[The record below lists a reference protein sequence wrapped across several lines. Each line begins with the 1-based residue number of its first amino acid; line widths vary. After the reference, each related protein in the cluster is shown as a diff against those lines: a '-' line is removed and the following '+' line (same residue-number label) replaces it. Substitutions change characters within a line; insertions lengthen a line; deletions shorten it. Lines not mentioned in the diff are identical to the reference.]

1 MDWKKK
7 KKDEDDFFG
16 DFFGED
22 FDEELRRMRK
32 HMERLFRD
40 VTKGID
46 TEEMERKVYGPF
58 VYGFSMKVGPDGKP
72 QFREFGNT
80 PRKGI
85 AELGEREPLTDVIES
100 EDSVSVTL
108 EIPGVEKN
116 DIDLAAREDI
126 LTIDVDTPKR
136 KYHKDVE
143 LPCKVIPDSTAATYK
158 NGILDVVMKKI
169 EKKKE
174 EKKGKRIEIK

>member
-1 MDWKKK
+1 MDWRKN

-22 FDEELRRMRK
+22 FDEEMRRMRK
-32 HMERLFRD
+32 HMERLFREIP
-40 VTKGID
+40 KGID
-46 TEEMERKVYGPF
+46 TGEMERKVYGPF

-116 DIDLAAREDI
+116 DIALSATEDI

-136 KYHKDVE
+136 KYHKDVAM
-143 LPCKVIPDSTAATYK
+143 PCKVIPDSTAATYK
-158 NGILDVVMKKI
+158 NGILDVVMKKT
-169 EKKKE
+169 ENKKE
-174 EKKGKRIEIK
+174 EKKGKRIEIR

>member
-7 KKDEDDFFG
+7 KRNADDFFG

-22 FDEELRRMRK
+22 FDEELRRVRK
-32 HMERLFRD
+32 HMERMLRD

-46 TEEMERKVYGPF
+46 TEEMEKKVYGPF

-80 PRKGI
+80 PRGGV

-100 EDSVSVTL
+100 KDSVSVTL

-116 DIDLAAREDI
+116 DVDLSATEDT

-136 KYHKDVE
+136 KYHKDVNM
-143 LPCKVIPDSTAATYK
+143 PCKVIPDSTSATYK
-158 NGILDVVMKKI
+158 NGILDIVMKKV
-169 EKKKE
+169 EKK
-174 EKKGKRIEIK
+174 EKKEGKRIEIK